1 MATKPFKKHVD
12 WPAPEIPC
20 DEAKYSSNI
29 LCEAKFLSTPG
40 LGQVDTKCKRWRK
53 SMLVK
58 DKIKIAAQAKTL
70 DSAKDQLLADEKCA
84 DEETKRE
91 LIEDICNT
99 SKRRLSD
106 SERQPGA
113 PPAVLDDE
121 QLFQELSDFE
131 EEETNC

>member
-1 MATKPFKKHVD
+1 
-12 WPAPEIPC
+12 
-20 DEAKYSSNI
+20 
-29 LCEAKFLSTPG
+29 
-40 LGQVDTKCKRWRK
+40 
-53 SMLVK
+53 MLVK